1 MSSSISRSVERLVF
15 GRETSDGAGVKL
27 TRVIGTNLHDRLDPF
42 LMLDAFRSD
51 EAADYI
57 GGFPDHPHRGFE
69 TITYLLRGRMR
80 HRDNQGHE
88 GLLQAGDLQWM
99 LAGKGIIHSEMPEQE
114 EGRMEGFQLWLN
126 LPAANKM
133 DQPDYRDIPSHAFP
147 VFETPEGH
155 LIKVLIGRYEGLDGL
170 VQRPITEPLL
180 LDVHCAASNPIE
192 ISIPSTHTACLY
204 VYEGAVTV
212 GETLIAEKQ
221 LAILDQ
227 DPDTNSVKIES
238 SQPSR
243 ILLIAGKP
251 LHEPVVQY
259 GPFVMNTQEE
269 IQAAVQDYQQGRFS

>member
-1 MSSSISRSVERLVF
+1 MSSSISRSVERLVL

-27 TRVIGTNLHDRLDPF
+27 TRVIGTTLHARLDPF

-88 GLLQAGDLQWM
+88 GLLQSGDLQWM

-114 EGRMEGFQLWLN
+114 DGRMEGFQLWLN

-133 DQPDYRDIPSHAFP
+133 DLPDYCDVASDAFP
-147 VFETPEGH
+147 VLQHAEGH
-155 LIKVLIGRYEGLDGL
+155 WIKVLIGRYEGLQAP
-170 VQRPITEPLL
+170 VIRPITEPLL
-180 LDVHCAASNPIE
+180 LDVYCAASGQIE
-192 ISIPSTHTACLY
+192 IQIPLGHTACLY
-204 VYEGAVTV
+204 VYEGAVSV
-212 GETLIAEKQ
+212 GDTHIVERQ

-227 DPDTNSVKIES
+227 DPNANTVTLIPN
-238 SQPSR
+238 QTSR

-251 LHEPVVQY
+251 LHEPVVQH
-259 GPFVMNTQEE
+259 GPFVMNTQDE
-269 IQAAVQDYQQGRFS
+269 IQQAVRDYQEGRFG

>member
-1 MSSSISRSVERLVF
+1 MSSSISRSVERLVS

-27 TRVIGTNLHDRLDPF
+27 TRVIGTSLHARLDPF

-133 DQPDYRDIPSHAFP
+133 DRPDYRDIPSHAFP
-147 VFETPEGH
+147 VLQTAEGH
-155 LIKVLIGRYEGLDGL
+155 LIKVLLGRYDGLEGL

-180 LDVHCAASNPIE
+180 LDVHCAASSQIE

-204 VYEGAVTV
+204 VYEGAVAV
-212 GETLIAEKQ
+212 GDTLITERQ

-227 DPDTNSVKIES
+227 DSDANSVKLMS

-243 ILLIAGKP
+243 TLLIAGKP

-269 IQAAVQDYQQGRFS
+269 IQAAVEDYQQGRFS